1 MTATGLCGIAVE
13 LGRRTNAVEFCQFN
27 DYAIHDYPW
36 GPSEVQLIPCSE
48 GNHRDHGLPRS
59 QTNQLLATIVN
70 KAKQGSSQYNKDDGG
85 ADEFATDHNLARDTA
100 VSLARR
106 VPVVFSY
113 TGEVG
118 EDRKTITPRGFQI
131 NRRKQ
136 PINLE
141 EHLNRLA
148 PDGLKFN
155 VTVLSPA
162 AALIKAA
169 AIYEKNLLRAGD
181 QIYSAIIDTGMSG
194 ASGTIAADGTLTQIS
209 VNDKAGHEKMPYVEK
224 FKLIEGEER
233 LNQRSSVTRKRGYV
247 ALYIT
252 ANDPNNHSRKKRGLM
267 ATVENFKKLKNLEP
281 NATLTEAVELL
292 NDTLKE
298 NGVGDDLSIT
308 NQDVLNS
315 STINTNKE
323 SSDQEIIQA
332 AKKGDKFAKALV
344 LFTLIRVSQA
354 LAQSINSQI
363 PNKQP
368 SGQLSFNFD
377 ESQPINS
384 DEPVQLVFVTSSS
397 SFNMDLSKVLPC
409 HQGEELQSRVIQSE
423 LRKLGHPGILCPDQ
437 SLHHFNLDLN
447 GTPLIVEEQL
457 KSDLKRS

>member
-1 MTATGLCGIAVE
+1 MTATGLCGIAGQ
-13 LGRRTNAVEFCQFN
+13 LGNKTNAVEFCNFM
-27 DYAIHDYPW
+27 DYQIRHYPS
-36 GPSEVQLIPCSE
+36 GSHIILEPYSIENRKYALPSHWPYIGELFEKIVDEAETECRSLD
-48 GNHRDHGLPRS
+48 GNS
-59 QTNQLLATIVN
+59 
-70 KAKQGSSQYNKDDGG
+70 
-85 ADEFATDHNLARDTA
+85 LARNTA
-100 VSLARR
+100 VSLAI
-106 VPVVFSY
+106 PVVISY
-113 TGEVG
+113 EGAVG
-118 EDRKTITPRGFQI
+118 EDRKTITPRGFKI
-131 NRRKQ
+131 NDSNDPFDVEKHLD
-136 PINLE
+136 NLS
-141 EHLNRLA
+141 
-148 PDGLKFN
+148 PDGLKFK

-162 AALIKAA
+162 EALIRAA
-169 AIYEKNLLRAGD
+169 AIQEKDLLNPGD
-181 QIYSAIIDTGMSG
+181 QIYSANIDTGMSG

-409 HQGEELQSRVIQSE
+409 HQGAELQSRVIQSE
-423 LRKLGHPGILCPDQ
+423 LRKLGHPGILCPGQ

-447 GTPLIVEEQL
+447 GTPIIVEEQL
-457 KSDLKRS
+457 KAAISEDLRRS

>member
-1 MTATGLCGIAVE
+1 LTATRLCGIAVE

-36 GPSEVQLIPCSE
+36 GPSDVQLIPCSK

-59 QTNQLLATIVN
+59 QTDQLLARIVN

-85 ADEFATDHNLARDTA
+85 ADEFATNHNLARDTA

-106 VPVVFSY
+106 VPVVISY
-113 TGEVG
+113 TGEVR
-118 EDRKTITPRGFQI
+118 EDRKTITPSGFKI
-131 NRRKQ
+131 NGDNK

-141 EHLNRLA
+141 KHLNRLA

-162 AALIKAA
+162 EALIQAA
-169 AIYEKNLLRAGD
+169 AIREKNLLSPGD

-209 VNDKAGHEKMPYVEK
+209 VNDRAGHEKMPYVKE
-224 FKLIEGEER
+224 FKLIEGEREE
-233 LNQRSSVTRKRGYV
+233 KGHV

-252 ANDPNNHSRKKRGLM
+252 ANNPDNHSGKKRGLM
-267 ATVENFKKLKNLEP
+267 ATVENFKQLKNLES

-292 NDTLKE
+292 NKTLKE

-315 STINTNKE
+315 STMNTNKE

-332 AKKGDKFAKALV
+332 AKNGDEFAKALV

-363 PNKQP
+363 PNQQP
-368 SGQLSFNFD
+368 IGQLSFNFD

-384 DEPVQLVFVTSSS
+384 DKPVPLVFVTSS
-397 SFNMDLSKVLPC
+397 FNSDLSEIINYY
-409 HQGEELQSRVIQSE
+409 QGPELQSRVIQSE
-423 LRKLGHPGILCPDQ
+423 LRKLGHPGILCPAQ
-437 SLHHFNLDLN
+437 SLHHFNPELH
-447 GTPLIVEEQL
+447 GTPLIVEKQL
-457 KSDLKRS
+457 EEGILEDLKTPNETAQ